1 MCAERLKET
10 PSQTAG
16 PYVHIGTL
24 PAAAGLEGHE
34 DKTPWRSGL
43 EGAPIIIEG
52 VIRDGNGDLVRDAV
66 VEIWQADADGQFDE
80 HGQRGFA
87 RSMTDFETGVFR
99 FETVKP
105 GRVTLSDG
113 RLQAPHLSFY
123 IFARGINIHLHTRVY
138 FSDEAATNEVD
149 RVLNLADVKARQSTL
164 IAQHE
169 LRNSETVYRFD
180 VILQGDN
187 ETVFFDI

>member
-1 MCAERLKET
+1 MSDGQLKET

-24 PAAAGLEGHE
+24 PTAAGLEGHD

-43 EGAPIIIEG
+43 AGPPIAVEG
-52 VIRDGNGDLVRDAV
+52 VIRDGNGELVRDAM
-66 VEIWQADADGQFDE
+66 VEIWQADAEGRFDAQ
-80 HGQRGFA
+80 GQRGFA
-87 RSMTDFETGVFR
+87 RSMTDFEIGVFR

-105 GRVTLSDG
+105 GGVALPDG

-138 FSDEAATNEVD
+138 FSDEGQANEAD
-149 RVLNLADVKARQSTL
+149 PVLNLADVKPRQRTL

-169 LRNSETVYRFD
+169 ARNGETVYRFD
-180 VILQGDN
+180 IVLQGED
-187 ETVFFDI
+187 ETVFFDV